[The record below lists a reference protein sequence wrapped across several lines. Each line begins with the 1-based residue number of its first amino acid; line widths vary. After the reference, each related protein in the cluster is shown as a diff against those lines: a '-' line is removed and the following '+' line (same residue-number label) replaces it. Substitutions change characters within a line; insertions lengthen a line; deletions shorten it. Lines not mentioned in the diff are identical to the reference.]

1 MVRAVSGRNKLCE
14 AFSTLGK
21 DDAMSDTGSP
31 GDGEKIRRMAED
43 EAALSARL
51 RALGQKLDKVQDEAK
66 AAERAQPSNDVNAQG
81 MRLAFRIVSEF
92 VSGVLVGAGL
102 GWLIDYWLGTSPW
115 GMIVLLL
122 LGFVAGVLNVLRAVG
137 KVAQPEARQVS
148 SRGKKN

>member
-1 MVRAVSGRNKLCE
+1 
-14 AFSTLGK
+14 
-21 DDAMSDTGSP
+21 MSDTGSP

-51 RALGQKLDKVQDEAK
+51 RALSQKLDKVQDEAK

-81 MRLAFRIVSEF
+81 MRLAFRVVGEF

-148 SRGKKN
+148 NRAKKQ

>member
-1 MVRAVSGRNKLCE
+1 
-14 AFSTLGK
+14 
-21 DDAMSDTGSP
+21 MSDTGSP

-51 RALGQKLDKVQDEAK
+51 RALSQKLDKVQDEAK

-81 MRLAFRIVSEF
+81 MRLAFRVVGEF

-148 SRGKKN
+148 SRAKKQ

>member
-1 MVRAVSGRNKLCE
+1 
-14 AFSTLGK
+14 
-21 DDAMSDTGSP
+21 MSDTGSP

-51 RALGQKLDKVQDEAK
+51 RALGQKLDKVQEEAK

-81 MRLAFRIVSEF
+81 MRLAFRIVGEF

-102 GWLIDYWLGTSPW
+102 GWLIDYWLGTAPW

-137 KVAQPEARQVS
+137 KVAPPEARQVS
-148 SRGKKN
+148 SRGKKQ